1 MKRIFVTLMV
11 LAMISIQ
18 AVPSQAHTLSW
29 RAGESRTKGIGIC
42 AKGPCMRRADF
53 SPSKP
58 HHHHGARVIVG
69 MNRHTWRCPVEYS
82 RG

>member
-1 MKRIFVTLMV
+1 MKKVPATLMV
-11 LAMISIQ
+11 LAIISIQ

-29 RAGESRTKGIGIC
+29 RAGESRTKGIGSC

-69 MNRHTWRCPVEYS
+69 MNRHTWRCPVEYT